1 MFHVA
6 QVLKICKLNVSF
18 FLFFPSFLFLEVF
31 EVNKHLT
38 LATKQK
44 NKKKKKNTC
53 KIKDCKT
60 QYTGFNY
67 V

>member
-1 MFHVA
+1 MFYVT

-31 EVNKHLT
+31 EANKHLT

-44 NKKKKKNTC
+44 NKKNKKK
-53 KIKDCKT
+53 KMLAK
-60 QYTGFNY
+60 
-67 V
+67 